1 MGMES
6 FFVENLSDKS
16 LSTVMMFYSLRFDT
30 ILGDA
35 DPFLGC
41 LIPINILDDCFLSSR
56 HLFKILFI
64 IVRVLV
70 YMWLVVVSWCVEV
83 REQLCGAASLF
94 PPLCGFWE

>member
-35 DPFLGC
+35 DRFLGC
-41 LIPINILDDCFLSSR
+41 LIPIDNIR
-56 HLFKILFI
+56 
-64 IVRVLV
+64 
-70 YMWLVVVSWCVEV
+70 
-83 REQLCGAASLF
+83 
-94 PPLCGFWE
+94 